1 MKLKCIAIGL
11 LTTALVGV
19 VGYFA
24 YPLIAVEGARPE
36 CIFAG
41 GIIIGFLIAG
51 ILGSRCRHSCK
62 AASSGEIASIYV
74 GNAPYKATQD
84 ELRQLF
90 SKYGTVEAVR
100 IVRDRQTGRPR
111 GFNFVEMPE
120 ADARKAVKALD
131 GSEFGGR
138 TLKVNLAED
147 KPER

>member
-1 MKLKCIAIGL
+1 MRLKCIATCL
-11 LTTALVGV
+11 LAIALVAV
-19 VGYFA
+19 AGYFA

-36 CIFAG
+36 CVFAG
-41 GIIIGFLIAG
+41 GIIVGLLVAG
-51 ILGSRCRHSCK
+51 LLGCRRHRCK
-62 AASSGEIASIYV
+62 ASEGEAVSIYV
-74 GNAPYKATQD
+74 GNAPYKTSQD

-90 SKYGTVEAVR
+90 SRYGAVHAVR

-120 ADARKAVKALD
+120 ADAMKAIKALD

-147 KPER
+147 KPGR

>member
-1 MKLKCIAIGL
+1 MRLKCIVIGL
-11 LTTALVGV
+11 ATTAIAGV
-19 VGYFA
+19 VGYFI
-24 YPLIAVEGARPE
+24 YPLIAVEDARPD
-36 CIFAG
+36 CVFAG
-41 GIIIGFLIAG
+41 GIIVGFLVAG
-51 ILGSRCRHSCK
+51 LLGCRRHSCK
-62 AASSGEIASIYV
+62 TASTGEIVSIYV
-74 GNAPYKATQD
+74 GNAPYKTSQD

-120 ADARKAVKALD
+120 ADAMKAVKTLD